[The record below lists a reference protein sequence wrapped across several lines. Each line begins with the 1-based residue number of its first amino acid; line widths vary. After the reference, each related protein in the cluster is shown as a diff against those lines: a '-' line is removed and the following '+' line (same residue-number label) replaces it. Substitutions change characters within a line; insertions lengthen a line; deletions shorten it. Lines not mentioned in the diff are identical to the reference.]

1 MSIATRFRPAKS
13 ANLWLTQPQPPAHNE
28 LIARAKWGAPG
39 RRNATMYLSRRRLL
53 AAASVAAL
61 PVWAPRLASGD
72 EPVASNPIKPAADSK
87 PWVEFT
93 AQSERAVQ
101 RGDEWLVKT
110 MHRDGGCGVDIG
122 QPTDI
127 GCTCMAGLSLMA
139 QGNTPVEGPR
149 SREVQRIV
157 SFIVRATENMPS
169 DDITS
174 QMGTQ
179 LQNKIG
185 RHAHSF
191 FAATFLAEVIGEGW
205 DTEPVRTALKRV
217 IA

>member
-1 MSIATRFRPAKS
+1 MTI
-13 ANLWLTQPQPPAHNE
+13 
-28 LIARAKWGAPG
+28 
-39 RRNATMYLSRRRLL
+39 SRRRLL
-53 AAASVAAL
+53 AIAPFAAWPIL
-61 PVWAPRLASGD
+61 PRLGSAQDNAKAPAGGGPG
-72 EPVASNPIKPAADSK
+72 EPR
-87 PWVEFT
+87 PWNEFT
-93 AQSERAVQ
+93 PQSERAVQ
-101 RGDEWLVKT
+101 RGDDWLMKT

-139 QGNTPVEGPR
+139 QGNTPVEGPK
-149 SREVQRIV
+149 SREVQRLV

-191 FAATFLAEVIGEGW
+191 FAATFGSKSGVGCIAALRILAKMSCRYGASG
-205 DTEPVRTALKRV
+205 R
-217 IA
+217 

>member
-1 MSIATRFRPAKS
+1 MHPAV
-13 ANLWLTQPQPPAHNE
+13 PAEGHGDVVM
-28 LIARAKWGAPG
+28 KF
-39 RRNATMYLSRRRLL
+39 LSRRRLL
-53 AAASVAAL
+53 ATASLVAL
-61 PVWAPRLASGD
+61 PALSRPVIGQ
-72 EPVASNPIKPAADSK
+72 EPTKPGSPAAPDPKS
-87 PWVEFT
+87 WTEFT
-93 AQSERAVQ
+93 PQSERAVE
-101 RGDEWLVKT
+101 RGNEWLMKT

-127 GCTCMAGLSLMA
+127 GCSCMVGLALMA
-139 QGNTPVEGPR
+139 QGNTPVEGPK
-149 SREVQRIV
+149 SRDVQRLV
-157 SFIVRATENMPS
+157 SFLIRTTETMPS

-217 IA
+217 IAAIVRSQTAQGNWGDQSWSPMLGTVLG